1 MPVVKVIELVGTSSK
16 GLQNAVEE
24 AVREASKTVR
34 NLVGIDVLGWTGK
47 IDGGKIVEYRANV
60 KISFLVE
67 DIRGQVK

>member
-1 MPVVKVIELVGTSSK
+1 MPVVKVIELVGTYFK

>member
-34 NLVGIDVLGWTGK
+34 NLVGIDILGWTGK
-47 IDGGKIVEYRANV
+47 IDGSKIVEYRANV